1 MKLFV
6 IYFIALVEL
15 REAHSQFQFPNFQLP
30 SPFQSNTPA
39 VAQPLTLPS
48 PSSGIPNILNIS
60 DQFPQFNIDQLFNS
74 SATNFIQSFPIPSF
88 IKDFS
93 SLLNISSFQN
103 FFPPPG
109 FRQSSSDFDSVPES
123 LRQSFQ
129 GAFELLGKALN
140 SSLSQGLASIEKAFH
155 GLNKTALSINLLG
168 ETVVSQTIQDIENRI
183 NRYNE
188 TVRTCIHEHISKY
201 EEILPEARDG
211 SIECVQNRFSQ
222 GYEII
227 EKGRND
233 IAAAISGAQNL
244 STTINQCST
253 DSFNFN
259 VVNCYTNA
267 LFHIRSETIF
277 LPLQMTKRFGEMVQ
291 FVTSTRAGIANCYIT
306 VGETAAEQSLN
317 ATQTIATCLLE

>member
-6 IYFIALVEL
+6 IYFMALVGL
-15 REAHSQFQFPNFQLP
+15 REAHSQFQFPSFQLP
-30 SPFQSNTPA
+30 SPFQGAAPS
-39 VAQPLTLPS
+39 LPS
-48 PSSGIPNILNIS
+48 LPSGIPNPFNIS

-74 SATNFIQSFPIPSF
+74 SATNFMQSFPISSF

-93 SLLNISSFQN
+93 SLLNTSSFQN
-103 FFPPPG
+103 FLPPPG

-129 GAFELLGKALN
+129 GAFELLGKAVN

-155 GLNKTALSINLLG
+155 GLNGTALSITLLA

-211 SIECVQNRFSQ
+211 SIECIQNRFSQ

-227 EKGRND
+227 ERGRND

-244 STTINQCST
+244 SATIDQCST

-259 VVNCYTNA
+259 AINCYTNA